1 MINKINTQS
10 ECPTAKPARYFIG
23 QMMEQVTDGHWN
35 GQIIF

>member
-10 ECPTAKPARYFIG
+10 ECPTAKAARYFIG